1 MTNNKKGFGYYD
13 SSQEV
18 QGEEGD
24 VNIPAEYIAHP
35 KNLDEYKELEKEISS
50 YHRPE
55 YLSLIHI

>member
-1 MTNNKKGFGYYD
+1 MATNKKGFGYYD

-50 YHRPE
+50 
-55 YLSLIHI
+55 